1 MVFKGSQ
8 GLHLNKDGCL
18 HRSVI
23 VHEFLHAIG
32 FSHEQNRKD
41 RDQFVKVNF
50 ENIKPGNSE
59 LYFF

>member
-8 GLHLNKDGCL
+8 GLHLNKAGCL

-32 FSHEQNRKD
+32 FNHEQTRKD

-50 ENIKPGNSE
+50 ENITPGNSE

>member
-8 GLHLNKDGCL
+8 GLHLNKAGCL
-18 HRSVI
+18 DRSVI

-41 RDQFVKVNF
+41 RDQFVNVNCA
-50 ENIKPGNSE
+50 EKTK
-59 LYFF
+59 